1 MAAGGKEQEHVS
13 DAARMIHE
21 LRSQRHRELPPLK
34 RIVERIVSRFAT
46 PWAILAAVLFIAIWV
61 ALQFTLTAH
70 GRRLDSNTFGL
81 LGVIAQLCSLILVIC
96 ILVADG
102 AQAEIDQERSRLIL
116 ELLIIQDRKISE
128 GFNSRSVEQ
137 ETDVHE
143 AARALREAE
152 QQEQGRP
159 S

>member
-21 LRSQRHRELPPLK
+21 LRAQRRKDLPPLK
-34 RIVERIVSRFAT
+34 RLVERAVGRFAT

-61 ALQFTLTAH
+61 GLQFALTAH
-70 GRRLDSNTFGL
+70 GKPFDSNTFGL
-81 LGVIAQLCSLILVIC
+81 LGVIAQLCSLILVIG

-128 GFNSRSVEQ
+128 GFNLRNVEQ
-137 ETDVHE
+137 PTDVHE
-143 AARALREAE
+143 AARALHEAE